1 MQPTDPHTLFDDEE
15 DDDREVGFTP
25 ESIETDD
32 PVLRFAIHAMIA
44 DVLSFPFDGRP

>member
-15 DDDREVGFTP
+15 DDDREVGVTP

-44 DVLSFPFDGRP
+44 NVLSFPFDGRP

>member
-1 MQPTDPHTLFDDEE
+1 MQPLDPHIPLDDEE

-32 PVLRFAIHAMIA
+32 PVLRFALHAMIS
-44 DVLSFPFDGRP
+44 DVLSFSFDGRP